1 MSALPPS
8 ARPTCMSKSPIL
20 SVAALLVAGLA
31 ICLQLLGTG
40 ESAPAPA
47 PVSRGLEP
55 AAELLARLDEIHASQ
70 LRLEERVSMLEVRDG
85 GSRLPAS
92 VASQEELEELR
103 DESFADDIQITEDMR
118 SWSAA
123 QARAFFENGGSH
135 PEAAGAATVAAAA
148 PHVIVAAPAAS
159 G

>member
-1 MSALPPS
+1 
-8 ARPTCMSKSPIL
+8 MSKSPIL

-92 VASQEELEELR
+92 VASQEELEELYFDR
-103 DESFADDIQITEDMR
+103 DVDED
-118 SWSAA
+118 
-123 QARAFFENGGSH
+123 AFIETGNEMLDG
-135 PEAAGAATVAAAA
+135 VAAFWNGLDEQRRRIAA
-148 PHVIVAAPAAS
+148 I
-159 G
+159 